1 MKVDEMER
9 LLAAYYEG
17 TTDEHE
23 ENRLKEALR
32 TEDVSE
38 HLEADRRLLAALE
51 EESPQEVSVPEG
63 LEEKLSRLIDR
74 KDEELPH
81 FLRPNRTR
89 RNWRWAAGVAATF
102 LVLMGIGWGRGHDG
116 EETCATHAARHL
128 QRPAGRLSRATGYVQ
143 RDVEQLEGRHRADAG
158 SAVADGCGTKGSETR
173 IIQIKKRRLL

>member
-32 TEDVSE
+32 TQDVPE

-51 EESPQEVSVPEG
+51 EESPQEVPVPEG
-63 LEEKLSRLIDR
+63 LEAKLSRLIDR
-74 KDEELPH
+74 KDEEMPH

-102 LVLMGIGWGRGHDG
+102 LVLIGIGTKILI
-116 EETCATHAARHL
+116 EHL
-128 QRPAGRLSRATGYVQ
+128 
-143 RDVEQLEGRHRADAG
+143 
-158 SAVADGCGTKGSETR
+158 
-173 IIQIKKRRLL
+173 LLNH

>member
-32 TEDVSE
+32 TQDVPE
-38 HLEADRRLLAALE
+38 YLEADRRLLAALE
-51 EESPQEVSVPEG
+51 EESPQEVPVPEG
-63 LEEKLSRLIDR
+63 LEAKLSRLIDR

-102 LVLMGIGWGRGHDG
+102 LVLIGIGWGFSDPQDAYRVLQ
-116 EETCATHAARHL
+116 ATFSEMSSNWR
-128 QRPAGRLSRATGYVQ
+128 AGIEQMQEVQSQMDVVQKEVKQELS
-143 RDVEQLEGRHRADAG
+143 
-158 SAVADGCGTKGSETR
+158 K
-173 IIQIKKRRLL
+173 

>member
-32 TEDVSE
+32 TEDVPE
-38 HLEADRRLLAALE
+38 HLESDRRLLAALE
-51 EESPQEVSVPEG
+51 EESPQEIPVPEG

-102 LVLMGIGWGRGHDG
+102 LVLMGIGWGVTTMEKKPVPPTPLARRS
-116 EETCATHAARHL
+116 TPSATRRTLIACYRLRSARC
-128 QRPAGRLSRATGYVQ
+128 RATGGPASS
-143 RDVEQLEGRHRADAG
+143 RCRKC
-158 SAVADGCGTKGSETR
+158 S
-173 IIQIKKRRLL
+173 RRWTWCSRK

>member
-32 TEDVSE
+32 TEDVPE
-38 HLEADRRLLAALE
+38 HLESDRRLLAALE
-51 EESPQEVSVPEG
+51 EESPQEIPVPEG

-102 LVLMGIGWGRGHDG
+102 LVLMGIGWGVTTMEKKPVPPTPLDTFSDPQDAYRM
-116 EETCATHAARHL
+116 L
-128 QRPAGRLSRATGYVQ
+128 QTTFSEMSSNWRAGIEQMQEVQSQMDVVQQEVKQELS
-143 RDVEQLEGRHRADAG
+143 
-158 SAVADGCGTKGSETR
+158 K
-173 IIQIKKRRLL
+173 